1 MAPQQLLLINNHG
14 PHTVVHD
21 VKAALA
27 SAVRGSNESREQV
40 LDRVNSL
47 ARRYGFKLSGSAG
60 LSKDMLDKWLN
71 VEDDSRVPGW
81 KGLVLLMEALCT
93 TEPLDALARS
103 VGAKVIS
110 GEDIILLELAKAQQE
125 SKKLRKKMRK
135 LEEELR

>member
-1 MAPQQLLLINNHG
+1 M
-14 PHTVVHD
+14 
-21 VKAALA
+21 KAALA

-71 VEDDSRVPGW
+71 VEDDSRVPGL

-93 TEPLDALARS
+93 SEPLDALARS

>member
-21 VKAALA
+21 VKTALA

-71 VEDDSRVPGW
+71 VEDDSRVPGL